1 MNDFNE
7 IIKSSKPT
15 LVDFYASWCGPCKM
29 QSPIIEQL
37 KEKIGDEATILKV
50 DVDKNQAL
58 AMQYRVMS
66 IPTLMI
72 FKGGE
77 IVWRESGLQQ
87 LDFLEAKIKQYV

>member
-37 KEKIGDEATILKV
+37 KEKIGDEAKILKV

>member
-37 KEKIGDEATILKV
+37 KVKIGDEAKILKV